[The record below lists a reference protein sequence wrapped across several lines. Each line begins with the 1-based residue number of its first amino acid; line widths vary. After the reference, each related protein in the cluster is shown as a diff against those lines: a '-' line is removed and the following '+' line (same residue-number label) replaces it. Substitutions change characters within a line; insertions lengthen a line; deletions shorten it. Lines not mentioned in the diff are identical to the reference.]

1 MNKRGFGFS
10 SPISQYR
17 GIYSETPGRTFYGR
31 GYGDDNLDIYV
42 PVSIRNPTLVEGK
55 FTKPPSKKDLQ
66 PQPKP
71 KKVVGVNQQLVVG
84 HGDSECDND
93 LSSIDSVSV
102 NSQPDLANVQSGSV
116 KTVHGEGSGNVNS
129 DIDMELARLLKET
142 HHPVSEMIREKKKR
156 KASTSKKG
164 SKLRIVD

>member
-1 MNKRGFGFS
+1 M
-10 SPISQYR
+10 
-17 GIYSETPGRTFYGR
+17 
-31 GYGDDNLDIYV
+31 
-42 PVSIRNPTLVEGK
+42 
-55 FTKPPSKKDLQ
+55 
-66 PQPKP
+66 
-71 KKVVGVNQQLVVG
+71 VG